1 MIACSKSFGVA
12 FKNDTNSES
21 RDDSAYFGT
30 SVKTTF
36 IQSGT
41 NKRINTEKI
50 NFDQQHSI
58 SKFCGLFFTIFK
70 VRIIWAISGT
80 TLQNDFLV

>member
-1 MIACSKSFGVA
+1 MIASSKTFGLA

-21 RDDSAYFGT
+21 GDDSAYFGT
-30 SVKTTF
+30 SMKTAF
-36 IQSGT
+36 IQGRA
-41 NKRINTEKI
+41 NERINTEKI

-70 VRIIWAISGT
+70 I
-80 TLQNDFLV
+80 